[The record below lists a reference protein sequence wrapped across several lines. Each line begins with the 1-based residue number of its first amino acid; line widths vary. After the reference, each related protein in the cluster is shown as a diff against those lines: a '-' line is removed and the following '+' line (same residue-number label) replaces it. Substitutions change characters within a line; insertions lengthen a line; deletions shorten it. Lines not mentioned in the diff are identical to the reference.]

1 MIFNDENKQWYFGPT
16 KTFTSNRIIKIG
28 DTLITILKKFQ
39 KKQMENKLKYGK
51 YYKMLYSQEEIINN
65 KRLQRLFILPANISS
80 GDLKQQN
87 QICARIDGNLL
98 TTNGMKYV
106 SKVVNYELNID
117 FKFHSLRHTHATLL
131 IQNGANIKD
140 VQTRLGHASIE
151 TTLDTYTHSTEDSS
165 KSTVDLFEKISKA
178 K

>member
-1 MIFNDENKQWYFGPT
+1 
-16 KTFTSNRIIKIG
+16 
-28 DTLITILKKFQ
+28 
-39 KKQMENKLKYGK
+39 MENKLKYGE
-51 YYKMLYSQEEIINN
+51 YYKIIYSKEELINN
-65 KRLQRLFILPANISS
+65 KSLQRLCVLNANIPN

-87 QICARIDGNLL
+87 VICARIDGNLL

-106 SKVVNYELNID
+106 SKVVKYELNID

-140 VQTRLGHASIE
+140 IQTRLGHASVE

-165 KSTVDLFEKISKA
+165 RNTADLFEQISKT

>member
-1 MIFNDENKQWYFGPT
+1 
-16 KTFTSNRIIKIG
+16 
-28 DTLITILKKFQ
+28 
-39 KKQMENKLKYGK
+39 
-51 YYKMLYSQEEIINN
+51 
-65 KRLQRLFILPANISS
+65 
-80 GDLKQQN
+80 
-87 QICARIDGNLL
+87 
-98 TTNGMKYV
+98 MKYV

-151 TTLDTYTHSTEDSS
+151 TTLDTYTHPTENSS
-165 KSTVDLFEKISKA
+165 KNTVNLFEQISKA

>member
-1 MIFNDENKQWYFGPT
+1 MVNNK
-16 KTFTSNRIIKIG
+16 
-28 DTLITILKKFQ
+28 
-39 KKQMENKLKYGK
+39 KLKR
-51 YYKMLYSQEEIINN
+51 LYVLYASI
-65 KRLQRLFILPANISS
+65 PS
-80 GDLKQQN
+80 GDLKQESL
-87 QICARIDGNLL
+87 ICSRIDGNLL

-151 TTLDTYTHSTEDSS
+151 TTLDTYTHPTENSS
-165 KSTVDLFEKISKA
+165 KNTVNLFEQISKA

>member
-1 MIFNDENKQWYFGPT
+1 MLPT
-16 KTFTSNRIIKIG
+16 
-28 DTLITILKKFQ
+28 
-39 KKQMENKLKYGK
+39 
-51 YYKMLYSQEEIINN
+51 
-65 KRLQRLFILPANISS
+65 NIAASP
-80 GDLKQQN
+80 N
-87 QICARIDGNLL
+87 YERRHVICARTDGNLL

-140 VQTRLGHASIE
+140 VQNRLGHASVE

-165 KSTVDLFEKISKA
+165 KNTVDLFEKLSNA
-178 K
+178 N